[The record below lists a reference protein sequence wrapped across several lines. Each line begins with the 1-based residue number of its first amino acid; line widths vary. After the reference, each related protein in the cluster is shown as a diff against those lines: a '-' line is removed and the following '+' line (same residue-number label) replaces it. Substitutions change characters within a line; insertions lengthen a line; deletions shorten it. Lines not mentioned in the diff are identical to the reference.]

1 MPAAVP
7 WGTIIASLP
16 ALVDAA
22 GRLLKKADQP
32 PKSLPEVPANEA
44 AAQLEAVIKR
54 LQYFESLEADQAKL
68 LQQALEQLQSVS
80 VTASVTA
87 RRANLALGLAA
98 VAAVAAVASLLVV
111 LVLR

>member
-7 WGTIIASLP
+7 WGTIISTLP

-32 PKSLPEVPANEA
+32 PKSLPEVPGSEA
-44 AAQLEAVIKR
+44 AAQLDAVIRR
-54 LQYFESLEADQAKL
+54 LEYFEALEADQAKL
-68 LQQALEQLQSVS
+68 LQQALEQLQAVS

-87 RRANLALGLAA
+87 RRANLALGLATI
-98 VAAVAAVASLLVV
+98 AALAAVASLVV
-111 LVLR
+111 LLIR

>member
-32 PKSLPEVPANEA
+32 PKSLPEVPDREA
-44 AAQLEAVIKR
+44 AAQLDAVIKR

-68 LQQALEQLQSVS
+68 LQQALEQLQAVS

-87 RRANLALGLAA
+87 RRATMALALAT
-98 VAAVAAVASLLVV
+98 VASLVAVASLVVV
-111 LVLR
+111 LTTR

>member
-32 PKSLPEVPANEA
+32 PKSLPEVPDREA
-44 AAQLEAVIKR
+44 ASQLEAVIQR
-54 LQYFESLEADQAKL
+54 LQYFEALEADQAKL
-68 LQQALEQLQSVS
+68 LQQALEQLQAVS
-80 VTASVTA
+80 LTASITA
-87 RRANLALGLAA
+87 RRANWALALAA
-98 VAAVAAVASLLVV
+98 VAALAAVLTLVV
-111 LVLR
+111 VLAVR